1 MGPKYFWVVLIIATI
16 VCSASCRS
24 GAAKEGTR
32 SLSVWQKFK
41 ALRAGAITDL
51 RNMAAV
57 LTAPRLKDRKDI
69 CVWKI
74 CSRPLKKTNSIPEE
88 KPSEI
93 GRKLSDVEMIAI
105 LKTLNS
111 SLVNTYLKGIIG
123 KDLINCKSKRQN

>member
-1 MGPKYFWVVLIIATI
+1 MSSKYLWVVLIIATI
-16 VCSASCRS
+16 VCSASCHS

-41 ALRAGAITDL
+41 ALRAGAITGL
-51 RNMAAV
+51 RNMTA
-57 LTAPRLKDRKDI
+57 LMTAPKLKDRQDI

-74 CSRPLKKTNSIPEE
+74 CSRPLKKTNNMPEE

-105 LKTLNS
+105 LKSLNS
-111 SLVNTYLKGIIG
+111 RKV
-123 KDLINCKSKRQN
+123 

>member
-1 MGPKYFWVVLIIATI
+1 MSPKYLLVVLIIATI
-16 VCSASCRS
+16 VCSAICHS
-24 GAAKEGTR
+24 GVAKEGTK

-41 ALRAGAITDL
+41 ALRAGAITAL
-51 RNMAAV
+51 QNMAAE
-57 LTAPRLKDRKDI
+57 LTAPKLKNRQDI

-74 CSRPLKKTNSIPEE
+74 CSRPLKKTNSIPEV

-111 SLVNTYLKGIIG
+111 RKV
-123 KDLINCKSKRQN
+123 